1 MPLYRLAADAFIA
14 GHRHRKG
21 ALITFDGP
29 AGQVMIPV
37 VTVPAESP
45 LPGPPPSGKPPA
57 RSKASRKTGRPAGGT
72 ES

>member
-14 GHRHRKG
+14 GHRRRKG

-29 AGQVMIPV
+29 AGQAMIP

-45 LPGPPPSGKPPA
+45 LPGPPPPDKPPA

-72 ES
+72 E